1 MGSYYG
7 IEINPIELSDSNRL
21 SMTLK
26 INFLKIIVEEGW
38 TLFKIDGVMINL
50 ILNKIC
56 GNESKIPATQNT
68 KDFILIDKKIM

>member
-1 MGSYYG
+1 
-7 IEINPIELSDSNRL
+7 
-21 SMTLK
+21 
-26 INFLKIIVEEGW
+26 
-38 TLFKIDGVMINL
+38 MINL